1 MTKKMIALDLDGTLL
16 RSDNTI
22 SDYTVE
28 TIKKIQSKGHKVV
41 IATGRPYRMALEH
54 YRRLELSTPMISF
67 NGSLTHLPEKKWEWE
82 HSVTIDKQYLLD
94 VLDMQ
99 QSIEADFI
107 ASEYRKKF
115 YISAQDHNRVNPQL
129 FGVPEITEKMSMDI
143 KKITENPNGILMQTR
158 HQDKYALADEMR
170 KHFNYEIEIDSWG
183 GPLNI
188 LEFSPKGINK
198 AYALK
203 YLLKAL
209 NISQDNLIAFG
220 DEHNDTEMLSFAGTG
235 YAMKNASDILLP
247 FADKQT
253 EFSNQED
260 GVAKEL
266 EKIFL

>member
-1 MTKKMIALDLDGTLL
+1 MIALDLDGTLL

-28 TIKKIQSKGHKVV
+28 TIKKVQNKGHKVV

-94 VLDMQ
+94 ILDMQ

-129 FGVPEITEKMSMDI
+129 FGVPEITKKMSMDI
-143 KKITENPNGILMQTR
+143 KKITKNPNGILMQTR
-158 HQDKYALADEMR
+158 HQDKYALAEEMR
-170 KHFNYEIEIDSWG
+170 KHFNYAIEVDSWG

-203 YLLKAL
+203 YLLKIL

-220 DEHNDTEMLSFAGTG
+220 DEHNDTEMLSL
-235 YAMKNASDILLP
+235 SLIH
-247 FADKQT
+247 
-253 EFSNQED
+253 
-260 GVAKEL
+260 
-266 EKIFL
+266 I

>member
-1 MTKKMIALDLDGTLL
+1 MIALDLDGTLL

-28 TIKKIQSKGHKVV
+28 TIKKLQNKRHKVV

-67 NGSLTHLPEKKWEWE
+67 NGSLTHLPEKNWEWE
-82 HSVTIDKQYLLD
+82 HSVTIDKQYLID

-99 QSIEADFI
+99 QIIEADFI
-107 ASEYRKKF
+107 ASQYRKKF

-203 YLLKAL
+203 YLLKVL

-235 YAMKNASDILLP
+235 YAMKNASDILLR

-253 EFSNQED
+253 EFSNEED